1 MFYCTWSIYIAQRFD
16 RKQKSIFVINAVF
29 SITNF
34 DLHDTIIGFRNYCQ
48 LKLPSGWNI
57 RTAELNKRSIA
68 TLDGSRKSGDYS
80 CKFTT
85 H

>member
-1 MFYCTWSIYIAQRFD
+1 M
-16 RKQKSIFVINAVF
+16 F

-34 DLHDTIIGFRNYCQ
+34 DLHDTIIGFRNHCQ
-48 LKLPSGWNI
+48 FKVALSGWNT
-57 RTAELNKRSIA
+57 RPAELNKRSIA
-68 TLDGSRKSGDYS
+68 TLDGSRKNGEYS